1 VRVHDVLLWRMTHGP
16 SPFRVRTLLAS
27 AALVPKSSSKR
38 RGSTARGGVDNRRS
52 ACLST
57 LTFYNEELLET
68 TIENIFHTGSY
79 SGW

>member
-1 VRVHDVLLWRMTHGP
+1 
-16 SPFRVRTLLAS
+16 
-27 AALVPKSSSKR
+27 
-38 RGSTARGGVDNRRS
+38 VDNRRS